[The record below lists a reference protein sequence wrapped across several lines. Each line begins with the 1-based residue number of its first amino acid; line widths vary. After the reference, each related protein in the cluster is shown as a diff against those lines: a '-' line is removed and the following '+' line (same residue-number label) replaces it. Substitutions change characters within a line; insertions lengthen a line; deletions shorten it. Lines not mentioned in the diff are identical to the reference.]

1 MEEEKKYENQATLN
15 LNKSR
20 IIANAVTITLAIV
33 FSVLV
38 LGALYVVLDPDFSK
52 PAKSSYLTDE
62 QIARLDKAME
72 IIDKYYLY
80 EYDAE
85 KAVDGAIK
93 GMVSSL
99 ENVFTY
105 YENEEE
111 FTESLNSG
119 EKEEYIGIGVHLSFD
134 SETEGI
140 KVLGAMP
147 GSPAEKAGIKAGDVI
162 LKVDDIY
169 LSINTYKEAVDAIKG
184 EENTSVHLLILRNEE
199 ELIELDIA
207 RVKISVSNV
216 SSDIIDGIGYIK
228 VYAFENGIYSQFKA
242 EYEKLRNENVRG
254 IIVDLR
260 NNPGGLV
267 DETLKML
274 NLFLPKADV
283 LKLVDKK
290 GASKLYQTDNDNELD
305 IPLAVLVNGNSAS
318 ASEIFASAVKDAKKG
333 VVIGTQ
339 TFGKGVIQYVIP
351 ITSHGGISIVAAQY
365 YTASGVVIQ
374 DNGIE
379 PDIIVELNKEY
390 ANNSYIDRDK
400 DLQLSRAI
408 EYIKEQL

>member
-1 MEEEKKYENQATLN
+1 
-15 LNKSR
+15 
-20 IIANAVTITLAIV
+20 
-33 FSVLV
+33 
-38 LGALYVVLDPDFSK
+38 
-52 PAKSSYLTDE
+52 
-62 QIARLDKAME
+62 
-72 IIDKYYLY
+72 
-80 EYDAE
+80 
-85 KAVDGAIK
+85 
-93 GMVSSL
+93 
-99 ENVFTY
+99 
-105 YENEEE
+105 
-111 FTESLNSG
+111 
-119 EKEEYIGIGVHLSFD
+119 
-134 SETEGI
+134 
-140 KVLGAMP
+140 MP